1 MVRVGGKE
9 GEDGESGREWRIEE
23 VGRVRGRKRGLRK
36 EMGGEQG
43 AVFMG
48 RSKFFMITN
57 THTHTHDN
65 LIGLQ

>member
-1 MVRVGGKE
+1 ME

-23 VGRVRGRKRGLRK
+23 VGRVRDRKKRGLRR

-48 RSKFFMITN
+48 GSKFFMITN
-57 THTHTHDN
+57 THTHDN